1 MPDKDKLDHYEE
13 TVREAMAM
21 FPEMLREDAEL
32 KADEWIGFEK
42 ALEAERAT
50 LPPKPPSVWQVAKQ
64 SFKAITEATVS
75 LEKASKDALRNVLT
89 LQVNLANLNTRIAEL
104 KIETPTPAMIIPQ
117 RKTPKAVRPSA
128 LLKMTTKELEAWKRD
143 NAELLNIEADNR
155 KIVLENM
162 EIAER
167 NRSVSVRRLEL
178 KTEIL
183 KLKAEALSISAAIK
197 STKSSIGLQKIETAE
212 LIELNEK
219 LLSEAINSLASSK
232 MKEIEGEP
240 KTSGFDRFA
249 PKPIDRVIDAIWQ
262 MTQIPTDEI
271 KKRIKK

>member
-32 KADEWIGFEK
+32 KADEWIAFEK

-104 KIETPTPAMIIPQ
+104 KMEMPMAERFVPEQKPQ
-117 RKTPKAVRPSA
+117 KPVRPST
-128 LLKMTTKELEAWKRD
+128 LLKMSTEQLEAFKKE
-143 NAELLNIEADNR
+143 NAKLISVEINNRNIIAF
-155 KIVLENM
+155 
-162 EIAER
+162 AER
-167 NRSVSVRRLEL
+167 KRATLIKQEGL
-178 KTEIL
+178 KYEIL
-183 KLKAEALSISAAIK
+183 KLKAESLSISAAIK

-240 KTSGFDRFA
+240 KTLGFDRFA